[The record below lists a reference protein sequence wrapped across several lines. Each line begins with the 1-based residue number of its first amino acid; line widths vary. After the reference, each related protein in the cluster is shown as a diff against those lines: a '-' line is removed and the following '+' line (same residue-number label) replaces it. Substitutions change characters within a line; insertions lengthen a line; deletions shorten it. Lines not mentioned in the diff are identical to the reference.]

1 MIAVIDYGM
10 GNLRSVQKALERVG
24 GDARLVRTPQE
35 LSGAQK
41 IVFPGVAA
49 FGDAMEQLRSQKLVE
64 PIIAA
69 VRAGTPYLG
78 FCLGLQLLFEEGTE
92 DGEHKGLGIL
102 GGRVVKFDFS
112 NRGMGVPPMCSTGV
126 SPVCGEGIL
135 PSCAAGV
142 PPASFAVSS
151 SAAAGQ
157 KQKQQQQDAD
167 KMSATHAGGTPASQA
182 QRLRIPHMGWN
193 QIRWTRNCPML
204 RGIEQGAYAYFA
216 HSYYP
221 APTDASIVV
230 TTTDYGLNFC
240 SSVWKDNVFATQFHP
255 EKSQAVGLKLLENF
269 VKL

>member
-1 MIAVIDYGM
+1 
-10 GNLRSVQKALERVG
+10 VG

-64 PIIAA
+64 PIVAA

-78 FCLGLQLLFEEGTE
+78 FCLGLQLLFETGTE

-102 GGRVVKFDFS
+102 GGKVVKFDFS
-112 NRGMGVPPMCSTGV
+112 GRGMGVPP
-126 SPVCGEGIL
+126 
-135 PSCAAGV
+135 V
-142 PPASFAVSS
+142 PDPNE
-151 SAAAGQ
+151 Q
-157 KQKQQQQDAD
+157 PQQQSKNEDRAGTALEHTG
-167 KMSATHAGGTPASQA
+167 KMPVP
-182 QRLRIPHMGWN
+182 RLRIPHMGWN
-193 QIRWTRNCPML
+193 QVHWKRDCPML

-221 APTDASIVV
+221 VPADPSITV
-230 TTTDYGLNFC
+230 TTTDYGYNFT
-240 SSVWKDNVFATQFHP
+240 SSVWKDNIFATQFHP

>member
-24 GDARLVRTPQE
+24 GDARLVRAPQE
-35 LSGAQK
+35 LSGAEK

-69 VRAGTPYLG
+69 VRSGTPYLG
-78 FCLGLQLLFEEGTE
+78 FCLGLQLLFEVGTE

-102 GGRVVKFDFS
+102 GGKVVKFQF
-112 NRGMGVPPMCSTGV
+112 GP
-126 SPVCGEGIL
+126 EL
-135 PSCAAGV
+135 
-142 PPASFAVSS
+142 AS
-151 SAAAGQ
+151 
-157 KQKQQQQDAD
+157 
-167 KMSATHAGGTPASQA
+167 

-193 QIRWTRNCPML
+193 QVHWTRDCPML
-204 RGIEQGAYAYFA
+204 RGMEPGAYAYFA

-221 APTDASIVV
+221 VPTDASIVV

-240 SSVWKDNVFATQFHP
+240 SSVWKDNIFATQFHP